1 MAAVD
6 TSGVSHFG
14 VFWGVTR
21 NFKTAGKLGLTMFI
35 LGCLLLLLAIVT
47 GIGARR
53 LKGSGRGIST
63 IDAGHRGIF
72 VKGDDGR
79 SFDNGL
85 TSQAVGAVSWALA
98 TVGILLISFSCFTS
112 VNAGQVGVPVVYG
125 SVQPYFIP
133 EGLHPVN
140 PFASVKEMSVRSQT
154 YTMVSA
160 EGEGQVRGDDSIFA
174 QSSDGVVLTL
184 NVSIVYKL
192 VEADAPWVYRH
203 LGTDYADNIVRS
215 AARSAVP
222 DSTSQFTFEEAYAS
236 KRAEMAERIRTR
248 MSTSINEILRQY
260 PGFSGA
266 GVVIQQIF
274 IREVKPSA
282 QLLTAIEQKMTAQ
295 QQAQQMDFTLD
306 KERKEAQRKA
316 IEAQGI
322 QDFQN
327 IVTKGITE
335 PLLKW
340 KGIEATEK
348 LAVSPNAK
356 VVIIGGKD
364 GLPVILGQQ

>member
-1 MAAVD
+1 
-6 TSGVSHFG
+6 VSS
-14 VFWGVTR
+14 
-21 NFKTAGKLGLTMFI
+21 I
-35 LGCLLLLLAIVT
+35 ELAK
-47 GIGARR
+47 A
-53 LKGSGRGIST
+53 
-63 IDAGHRGIF
+63 DAGHPSHSLKEEIPGVSSGFPAHALTIGASASA
-72 VKGDDGR
+72 VT
-79 SFDNGL
+79 GL
-85 TSQAVGAVSWALA
+85 LFIIA
-98 TVGILLISFSCFTS
+98 SCITS
-112 VNAGQVGVPVVYG
+112 VSAGQVGVPVIYG
-125 SVQPYFIP
+125 SVQPYIIP
-133 EGLHPVN
+133 EGLHTIN
-140 PFASVKEMSVRSQT
+140 PFASVTEMSVRSQT

-160 EGEGQVRGDDSIFA
+160 ENEGEVKGDDSIFA

-192 VEADAPWVYRH
+192 VDADAPWVYRH
-203 LGTDYADNIVRS
+203 LGTDYASNIVRS

-236 KRAEMAERIRTR
+236 KRAAMAEMIRTR
-248 MSTSINEILRQY
+248 MNSSIDEILRQY
-260 PGFSGA
+260 QGFSGA
-266 GVVIQQIF
+266 GVVIQQVF

-348 LAVSPNAK
+348 LAASSNAK

>member
-1 MAAVD
+1 
-6 TSGVSHFG
+6 
-14 VFWGVTR
+14 
-21 NFKTAGKLGLTMFI
+21 MFI
-35 LGCLLLLLAIVT
+35 MGCLFLLFAAIS
-47 GIGARR
+47 GFAAHR
-53 LKGSGRGIST
+53 LKGVSIEIMKPGSGHHDSFLK
-63 IDAGHRGIF
+63 DADAPSFSGPSSARALSMFSLVSAAAGVIF
-72 VKGDDGR
+72 VIA
-79 SFDNGL
+79 SCL
-85 TSQAVGAVSWALA
+85 TSVG
-98 TVGILLISFSCFTS
+98 
-112 VNAGQVGVPVVYG
+112 AGQVGVPVIYG

-133 EGLHPVN
+133 EGLHTIN
-140 PFASVKEMSVRSQT
+140 PFATVKEMSVRSQT

-160 EGEGQVRGDDSIFA
+160 EGEGQMRGDDSIFA

-192 VEADAPWVYRH
+192 VDADAPWVFRH
-203 LGTDYADNIVRS
+203 LGSDYADNIVRS

-236 KRAEMAERIRTR
+236 KRAAMAEMIRAR
-248 MSTSINEILRQY
+248 MNASINSILRQY
-260 PGFSGA
+260 ADFAGA
-266 GVVIQQIF
+266 GVVIQQVF
-274 IREVKPSA
+274 IREVKPSP
-282 QLLTAIEQKMTAQ
+282 QLLEAIERKMSAQ

-348 LAVSPNAK
+348 LAASSNAK

>member
-1 MAAVD
+1 
-6 TSGVSHFG
+6 
-14 VFWGVTR
+14 
-21 NFKTAGKLGLTMFI
+21 MF
-35 LGCLLLLLAIVT
+35 LFGCLLLLASLAL
-47 GIGARR
+47 GITARR
-53 LKGSGRGIST
+53 LGSSPHELTPSGGRRT
-63 IDAGHRGIF
+63 ILNPSDSDHVPGLQTPARAFALLSGALAVFGFLMI
-72 VKGDDGR
+72 GG
-79 SFDNGL
+79 SCL
-85 TSQAVGAVSWALA
+85 TSVS
-98 TVGILLISFSCFTS
+98 
-112 VNAGQVGVPVVYG
+112 AGQVGVQVVYG
-125 SVQPYFIP
+125 SVQPDYIS
-133 EGLHPVN
+133 EGLHFIN
-140 PFASVKEMSVRSQT
+140 PLATVKEMSVRSQT

-192 VEADAPWVYRH
+192 VDADAPWVYRH
-203 LGTDYADNIVRS
+203 LGNDYAENIIRS

-222 DSTSQFTFEEAYAS
+222 DSTSQFTFEEAYSS
-236 KRAEMAERIRTR
+236 KRAAMAEMIRKR
-248 MSTSINEILRQY
+248 MNTSISDILRQY

-266 GVVIQQIF
+266 GVVIQQVF

-282 QLLTAIEQKMTAQ
+282 QLLTAIEEKMTAQ
-295 QQAQQMDFTLD
+295 QQAQQMDFTLE

-327 IVTKGITE
+327 IVTKGITDQ
-335 PLLKW
+335 LLRW

-348 LAVSPNAK
+348 LAASPNAK
-356 VVIIGGKD
+356 VVIVGGKD

>member
-1 MAAVD
+1 MFIFGCILIVLAGGLAVVMRNAGSTELTRSGLGRHGSIDGAAFGGSGAAAVRAA
-6 TSGVSHFG
+6 S
-14 VFWGVTR
+14 
-21 NFKTAGKLGLTMFI
+21 
-35 LGCLLLLLAIVT
+35 LLIA
-47 GIGARR
+47 
-53 LKGSGRGIST
+53 
-63 IDAGHRGIF
+63 
-72 VKGDDGR
+72 
-79 SFDNGL
+79 
-85 TSQAVGAVSWALA
+85 AVGAAIVC
-98 TVGILLISFSCFTS
+98 GSCFTS
-112 VNAGQVGVPVVYG
+112 VSAGQVGVPVVFG

-140 PFASVKEMSVRSQT
+140 PFANVKEMSVRSQT
-154 YTMVSA
+154 YTMVST
-160 EGEGQVRGDDSIFA
+160 ENEGQVRGDDSIFA

-184 NVSIVYKL
+184 NVSVVYKL
-192 VEADAPWVYRH
+192 VDADAPWVYRH
-203 LGTDYADNIVRS
+203 LGADYADNIVRS

-222 DSTSQFTFEEAYAS
+222 DSTSQYTFEEAYSS

-248 MSTSINEILRQY
+248 MNASIGEILRQY
-260 PGFSGA
+260 SAFSGA
-266 GVVIQQIF
+266 GVVIQQVF
-274 IREVKPSA
+274 IREVKPSP

-295 QQAQQMDFTLD
+295 QQAQQMDFTLE

-335 PLLKW
+335 QLLKW

-348 LAVSPNAK
+348 LASSPNAK
-356 VVIIGGKD
+356 VVIVGGKD

>member
-1 MAAVD
+1 
-6 TSGVSHFG
+6 
-14 VFWGVTR
+14 
-21 NFKTAGKLGLTMFI
+21 MFI
-35 LGCLLLLLAIVT
+35 VGCVFLLLAVAA
-47 GIGARR
+47 GFAAHR
-53 LKGSGRGIST
+53 LKGTSTGIT
-63 IDAGHRGIF
+63 KVDAGRHGIL
-72 VKGDDGR
+72 GR
-79 SFDNGL
+79 EDIPGVNQDVPARTLSALSFASAAAGVLFISGSCL
-85 TSQAVGAVSWALA
+85 TSVS
-98 TVGILLISFSCFTS
+98 
-112 VNAGQVGVPVVYG
+112 AGQVGVPVIYG

-133 EGLHPVN
+133 EGLHTIN
-140 PFASVKEMSVRSQT
+140 PFAAVKEMSVRSQT
-154 YTMVSA
+154 YTMVST
-160 EGEGQVRGDDSIFA
+160 EGEGQVKGDDSIFA

-222 DSTSQFTFEEAYAS
+222 DSTSQFTFEEAYSS
-236 KRAEMAERIRTR
+236 KRAAMVEMIRTR
-248 MSTSINEILRQY
+248 MNASINEILRQY

-266 GVVIQQIF
+266 GVVIQQVF

-295 QQAQQMDFTLD
+295 QQAQQMDFTLE

-348 LAVSPNAK
+348 LAASPNAK

>member
-1 MAAVD
+1 
-6 TSGVSHFG
+6 
-14 VFWGVTR
+14 
-21 NFKTAGKLGLTMFI
+21 MFI
-35 LGCLLLLLAIVT
+35 FGCALLLLAIVLGIAAGRAKAAAKNLT
-47 GIGARR
+47 GDLAHRVTYSKDGDTVRIDRGTQAQALSAASLGLAVVGLLMIG
-53 LKGSGRGIST
+53 SSC
-63 IDAGHRGIF
+63 
-72 VKGDDGR
+72 
-79 SFDNGL
+79 L
-85 TSQAVGAVSWALA
+85 TSVS
-98 TVGILLISFSCFTS
+98 
-112 VNAGQVGVPVVYG
+112 AGQVGVPVVYG
-125 SVQPYFIP
+125 SVQRYVIP
-133 EGLHPVN
+133 EGLHTVN
-140 PFASVKEMSVRSQT
+140 PFASIKEMSVRSQT
-154 YTMVSA
+154 YTMVSN
-160 EGEGQVRGDDSIFA
+160 ENEGQMKGDDSIFA

-192 VEADAPWVYRH
+192 VDADAPWVYQN
-203 LGTDYADNIVRS
+203 LGNDYADSIVRS

-236 KRAEMAERIRTR
+236 KRAEMSERIRTR
-248 MSTSINEILRQY
+248 MNSSINEILRQY

-266 GVVIQQIF
+266 GVVIQQVF
-274 IREVKPSA
+274 VREVKPSA

-295 QQAQQMDFTLD
+295 QQAQQMEFTLD

-348 LAVSPNAK
+348 LAASPNAK

-364 GLPVILGQQ
+364 GLPVILGNQ

>member
-1 MAAVD
+1 
-6 TSGVSHFG
+6 
-14 VFWGVTR
+14 
-21 NFKTAGKLGLTMFI
+21 MFI
-35 LGCLLLLLAIVT
+35 VGCVFLLLAFASSI
-47 GIGARR
+47 AAHR
-53 LKGSGRGIST
+53 LRINSS
-63 IDAGHRGIF
+63 
-72 VKGDDGR
+72 
-79 SFDNGL
+79 
-85 TSQAVGAVSWALA
+85 ALA
-98 TVGILLISFSCFTS
+98 KADGGHSSHILKEEIPGINPGFTVHALTIIASASTVAGLLFMVAACITS
-112 VNAGQVGVPVVYG
+112 VSAGQVGVPVIYG
-125 SVQPYFIP
+125 SVQPYIIP
-133 EGLHPVN
+133 EGLHTIN
-140 PFASVKEMSVRSQT
+140 PFASVTEMSVRSQT

-160 EGEGQVRGDDSIFA
+160 ENEGEVKGDDSIFA

-192 VEADAPWVYRH
+192 VDADAPWVYRH
-203 LGTDYADNIVRS
+203 LGTDYAGNIVRS

-236 KRAEMAERIRTR
+236 KRAPMAEMIRTR
-248 MSTSINEILRQY
+248 MNASINEILRQY
-260 PGFSGA
+260 SGFSGA
-266 GVVIQQIF
+266 GVVIQQVF

-282 QLLTAIEQKMTAQ
+282 QLLTAIEEKMTAQ

-348 LAVSPNAK
+348 LAASSNAK

>member
-1 MAAVD
+1 
-6 TSGVSHFG
+6 
-14 VFWGVTR
+14 
-21 NFKTAGKLGLTMFI
+21 MFI
-35 LGCLLLLLAIVT
+35 LGCVLLLLAAVT
-47 GIGARR
+47 AFAAKR
-53 LKGSGRGIST
+53 LKGSTSGISK
-63 IDAGHRGIF
+63 IDSGHR
-72 VKGDDGR
+72 VTYLKGEDGAQMNWAIPAR
-79 SFDNGL
+79 SLVAISWILGATGALLMFSSCL
-85 TSQAVGAVSWALA
+85 TSVS
-98 TVGILLISFSCFTS
+98 
-112 VNAGQVGVPVVYG
+112 AGQVGVPVVYG

-133 EGLHPVN
+133 EGLHTVN

-160 EGEGQVRGDDSIFA
+160 EGEGQIRGDDSIFA

-192 VEADAPWVYRH
+192 VDADAPWVYRH
-203 LGTDYADNIVRS
+203 LGNDYADNIVRS

-236 KRAEMAERIRTR
+236 KRAPMAEKIRTR
-248 MSTSINEILRQY
+248 MNSSINEILRQY

-266 GVVIQQIF
+266 GVVIQQVF
-274 IREVKPSA
+274 IREVKPSP
-282 QLLTAIEQKMTAQ
+282 QLLTAIEEKMTAQ
-295 QQAQQMDFTLD
+295 QQAQQMDFTLE

-348 LAVSPNAK
+348 LAASPNAK
-356 VVIIGGKD
+356 VVIVGGKD
-364 GLPVILGQQ
+364 GLPVILGNQ

>member
-1 MAAVD
+1 
-6 TSGVSHFG
+6 
-14 VFWGVTR
+14 
-21 NFKTAGKLGLTMFI
+21 MFI
-35 LGCLLLLLAIVT
+35 FGCILFLLAVLLAFASHQSGTAATGKIEAAHRVT
-47 GIGARR
+47 L
-53 LKGSGRGIST
+53 LKG
-63 IDAGHRGIF
+63 
-72 VKGDDGR
+72 GDTP
-79 SFDNGL
+79 SFDRFPI
-85 TSQAVGAVSWALA
+85 SGAVHAIQWALA
-98 TVGILLISFSCFTS
+98 ALALVLMAVSCFTS
-112 VNAGQVGVPVVYG
+112 VSAGSVGVPVIYG

-133 EGLHPVN
+133 EGLHPIN
-140 PFASVKEMSVRSQT
+140 PFATIKEMSARSQT
-154 YTMVSA
+154 YTMVST
-160 EGEGQVRGDDSIFA
+160 ENEGQMRGDDSIFA

-184 NVSIVYKL
+184 NVSVVYKL

-203 LGTDYADNIVRS
+203 LGYDYADNIVRA

-236 KRAEMAERIRTR
+236 KRAEMAEKIRSR
-248 MSTSINEILRQY
+248 MNESISAILRQY
-260 PGFSGA
+260 QGFSGS
-266 GVVIQQIF
+266 GIVIQEVF
-274 IREVKPSA
+274 IREVKPSP

-348 LAVSPNAK
+348 LSESPNAK
-356 VVIIGGKD
+356 VVIVGGKD
-364 GLPVILGQQ
+364 GLPIILGQQ

>member
-1 MAAVD
+1 
-6 TSGVSHFG
+6 
-14 VFWGVTR
+14 
-21 NFKTAGKLGLTMFI
+21 MFI
-35 LGCLLLLLAIVT
+35 VGSLLLLFAIVT
-47 GIGARR
+47 GYAAHR
-53 LKGSGRGIST
+53 LKKT
-63 IDAGHRGIF
+63 PAG
-72 VKGDDGR
+72 
-79 SFDNGL
+79 
-85 TSQAVGAVSWALA
+85 LA
-98 TVGILLISFSCFTS
+98 TLESEHHGGFLKKDAIPGVYPDLPARSLNMVSFASAAAGILLIIASCLTS
-112 VNAGQVGVPVVYG
+112 VSAGQVGVPVIYG

-133 EGLHPVN
+133 EGLHPIN
-140 PFASVKEMSVRSQT
+140 PFATVKEMSVRSQT

-160 EGEGQVRGDDSIFA
+160 ENEGQVKGDDSIFA

-222 DSTSQFTFEEAYAS
+222 DSTSQYTFEEAYSS
-236 KRAEMAERIRTR
+236 KRAEMAEKIRTR
-248 MSTSINEILRQY
+248 MNASINEILRQY
-260 PGFSGA
+260 AGFSGA
-266 GVVIQQIF
+266 GVVIQQVF

-282 QLLTAIEQKMTAQ
+282 QLLMAIEQKMTAQ

-348 LAVSPNAK
+348 LANSPNAK

>member
-1 MAAVD
+1 
-6 TSGVSHFG
+6 
-14 VFWGVTR
+14 
-21 NFKTAGKLGLTMFI
+21 MFI
-35 LGCLLLLLAIVT
+35 LGCVFLLLAVISA
-47 GIGARR
+47 IAARR
-53 LKGSGRGIST
+53 LDGSSKQIAKIDSGHHVSYIKDVDVPMASWT
-63 IDAGHRGIF
+63 IHARTLTGVAWVLGT
-72 VKGDDGR
+72 VGALLMA
-79 SFDNGL
+79 SSCL
-85 TSQAVGAVSWALA
+85 TSVS
-98 TVGILLISFSCFTS
+98 
-112 VNAGQVGVPVVYG
+112 AGQVGVPVVYG
-125 SVQPYFIP
+125 SVQPYFIA
-133 EGLHPVN
+133 EGLHTVN
-140 PFASVKEMSVRSQT
+140 PFATVKEMSVRSQT

-192 VEADAPWVYRH
+192 VDADAPWVYRH
-203 LGTDYADNIVRS
+203 LGNDYADNIVRS

-236 KRAEMAERIRTR
+236 KRAAMAEKIRTR
-248 MSTSINEILRQY
+248 MNGSIDDILRQY

-266 GVVIQQIF
+266 GVVIQQVF
-274 IREVKPSA
+274 IREVKPSP

-348 LAVSPNAK
+348 LANSSNAK

>member
-1 MAAVD
+1 MFVVGCVLLILAVMTALAARKYQAAGGNRVD
-6 TSGVSHFG
+6 SAHRITLKGNSGAGFDMPPFSRAIGSMGWLLGSFG
-14 VFWGVTR
+14 
-21 NFKTAGKLGLTMFI
+21 
-35 LGCLLLLLAIVT
+35 LLLACV
-47 GIGARR
+47 A
-53 LKGSGRGIST
+53 
-63 IDAGHRGIF
+63 
-72 VKGDDGR
+72 
-79 SFDNGL
+79 
-85 TSQAVGAVSWALA
+85 
-98 TVGILLISFSCFTS
+98 CFTS
-112 VNAGQVGVPVVYG
+112 VSAGHVGVPVIFG

-160 EGEGQVRGDDSIFA
+160 ENEGQVRGDDSIFA

-184 NVSIVYKL
+184 NVSVVYKL
-192 VEADAPWVYRH
+192 VEADAPWVFRH

-222 DSTSQFTFEEAYAS
+222 DSTAQYTFEEAYAS
-236 KRAEMAERIRTR
+236 KRAEMAEKIRTR
-248 MSTSINEILRQY
+248 MNASIAEILRQY
-260 PGFSGA
+260 QGFSGA
-266 GVVIQQIF
+266 GVVIQQVF
-274 IREVKPSA
+274 IREVKPSP
-282 QLLTAIEQKMTAQ
+282 QLLAAIEQKMTAQ

-306 KERKEAQRKA
+306 KEKKEAQRKA

-335 PLLKW
+335 QLLKW

-348 LAVSPNAK
+348 LAESPNAK
-356 VVIIGGKD
+356 VVIVGGKD
-364 GLPVILGQQ
+364 GLPIILGQQ

>member
-1 MAAVD
+1 
-6 TSGVSHFG
+6 
-14 VFWGVTR
+14 
-21 NFKTAGKLGLTMFI
+21 MFI
-35 LGCLLLLLAIVT
+35 FGCILLLLAIVLAFASRNPDP
-47 GIGARR
+47 GIGKSDSSHRVT
-53 LKGSGRGIST
+53 LLRGEGAAYTHLPISSALRT
-63 IDAGHRGIF
+63 
-72 VKGDDGR
+72 
-79 SFDNGL
+79 L
-85 TSQAVGAVSWALA
+85 PWALA
-98 TVGILLISFSCFTS
+98 AFAIFLIAVSCFTS
-112 VNAGQVGVPVVYG
+112 VSAGQVGVPVVYG

-160 EGEGQVRGDDSIFA
+160 ENEGQMRGDDSIFA

-192 VEADAPWVYRH
+192 VDADAPWVYRH

-222 DSTSQFTFEEAYAS
+222 DSTSQYTFEEAYAS
-236 KRAEMAERIRTR
+236 KRAEMAEKIRTR
-248 MSTSINEILRQY
+248 MNASIDEILRQY

-266 GVVIQQIF
+266 GVVIQQVF
-274 IREVKPSA
+274 IREVRPSP
-282 QLLTAIEQKMTAQ
+282 QLLGAIEQKMTAQ

-348 LAVSPNAK
+348 LANSPNAK
-356 VVIIGGKD
+356 VVIVGGKD
-364 GLPVILGQQ
+364 GLPIILGQQ

>member
-1 MAAVD
+1 
-6 TSGVSHFG
+6 
-14 VFWGVTR
+14 
-21 NFKTAGKLGLTMFI
+21 
-35 LGCLLLLLAIVT
+35 
-47 GIGARR
+47 
-53 LKGSGRGIST
+53 
-63 IDAGHRGIF
+63 
-72 VKGDDGR
+72 
-79 SFDNGL
+79 
-85 TSQAVGAVSWALA
+85 
-98 TVGILLISFSCFTS
+98 
-112 VNAGQVGVPVVYG
+112 VPVIYG
-125 SVQPYFIP
+125 SVQPYIIP
-133 EGLHPVN
+133 EGLHTIN
-140 PFASVKEMSVRSQT
+140 PFASVTEMSVRSQT

-160 EGEGQVRGDDSIFA
+160 ENEGEVKGDDSIFA

-192 VEADAPWVYRH
+192 VDADAPWVYRH
-203 LGTDYADNIVRS
+203 LGTDYASNIVRS

-222 DSTSQFTFEEAYAS
+222 DSTAQFTFEEAYAS
-236 KRAEMAERIRTR
+236 KRAVMAEMIRTR
-248 MSTSINEILRQY
+248 MNSSINEILRQY
-260 PGFSGA
+260 QGFSGA
-266 GVVIQQIF
+266 GVVIQQVF

-295 QQAQQMDFTLD
+295 QQAQQMDFTLE

>member
-1 MAAVD
+1 
-6 TSGVSHFG
+6 
-14 VFWGVTR
+14 
-21 NFKTAGKLGLTMFI
+21 MFI
-35 LGCLLLLLAIVT
+35 VGCVFLLVALALSIV
-47 GIGARR
+47 AHR
-53 LKGSGRGIST
+53 LKVRSSELAKA
-63 IDAGHRGIF
+63 DAGHPSHSLKEEMPEVSSGFLVRALSIGPS
-72 VKGDDGR
+72 V
-79 SFDNGL
+79 STVTGL
-85 TSQAVGAVSWALA
+85 LFIVA
-98 TVGILLISFSCFTS
+98 SCVTS
-112 VNAGQVGVPVVYG
+112 VRAGQVGVPVIYG
-125 SVQPYFIP
+125 SVQPYIIP
-133 EGLHPVN
+133 EGLHTIN
-140 PFASVKEMSVRSQT
+140 PFASVTEMSVRSQT

-160 EGEGQVRGDDSIFA
+160 ENEGEVKGDDSIFA

-192 VEADAPWVYRH
+192 VDADAPWVYRH
-203 LGTDYADNIVRS
+203 LGTDYASNIVRS

-222 DSTSQFTFEEAYAS
+222 DSTAQFTFEEAYAS
-236 KRAEMAERIRTR
+236 KRAVMAEMIRTR
-248 MSTSINEILRQY
+248 MNSSINEILRQY
-260 PGFSGA
+260 QGFSGA
-266 GVVIQQIF
+266 GVVIQQVF

-295 QQAQQMDFTLD
+295 QQAQQMDFTLE

>member
-1 MAAVD
+1 MFVFGCILILLAVAAAFASRKLSDSANAKVD
-6 TSGVSHFG
+6 IIHHGAYGKSADSF
-14 VFWGVTR
+14 
-21 NFKTAGKLGLTMFI
+21 AG
-35 LGCLLLLLAIVT
+35 LAIVRSAWIILAA
-47 GIGARR
+47 IGSIMVCTA
-53 LKGSGRGIST
+53 
-63 IDAGHRGIF
+63 
-72 VKGDDGR
+72 
-79 SFDNGL
+79 
-85 TSQAVGAVSWALA
+85 
-98 TVGILLISFSCFTS
+98 CFTS
-112 VNAGQVGVPVVYG
+112 VSAGQVGVPVVFG

-160 EGEGQVRGDDSIFA
+160 ENEGQVRGDDSIFA

-184 NVSIVYKL
+184 NVSVVYKL
-192 VEADAPWVYRH
+192 VDADAPWVYRH
-203 LGTDYADNIVRS
+203 LGADYADNIVRS

-222 DSTSQFTFEEAYAS
+222 DSTSQYSFEEAYSS

-248 MSTSINEILRQY
+248 MNASIEEILRQY
-260 PGFSGA
+260 SGFSGS
-266 GVVIQQIF
+266 GVVIQQVF
-274 IREVKPSA
+274 IREVKPSP
-282 QLLTAIEQKMTAQ
+282 QLLTAIEEKMTAQ
-295 QQAQQMDFTLD
+295 QQAQQMDFTLE

-335 PLLKW
+335 QLLKW

-348 LAVSPNAK
+348 LAASPNAK
-356 VVIIGGKD
+356 VVIVGGKD

>member
-1 MAAVD
+1 VD
-6 TSGVSHFG
+6 GGRRTISIKDGVSFEDSG
-14 VFWGVTR
+14 IPVRALG
-21 NFKTAGKLGLTMFI
+21 TASWVMGGF
-35 LGCLLLLLAIVT
+35 
-47 GIGARR
+47 
-53 LKGSGRGIST
+53 
-63 IDAGHRGIF
+63 
-72 VKGDDGR
+72 
-79 SFDNGL
+79 
-85 TSQAVGAVSWALA
+85 GAVLIAL
-98 TVGILLISFSCFTS
+98 SCFTS
-112 VNAGQVGVPVVYG
+112 VASGQVGVPVIYG

-133 EGLHPVN
+133 EGLHAVN
-140 PFASVKEMSVRSQT
+140 PLASVKEMSVRSQT
-154 YTMVSA
+154 YTMVST
-160 EGEGQVRGDDSIFA
+160 EGEGQVKGDDSIFA

-192 VEADAPWVYRH
+192 VDADAPWVYRH
-203 LGTDYADNIVRS
+203 LGNDYAENIVRS
-215 AARSAVP
+215 AARAAVP

-248 MSTSINEILRQY
+248 MNASINEILRQY

-266 GVVIQQIF
+266 GVVIQQVF
-274 IREVKPSA
+274 VREVKPSA
-282 QLLTAIEQKMTAQ
+282 QLLLAIEQKMTAQ

-306 KERKEAQRKA
+306 KERKEAQRKS

-348 LAVSPNAK
+348 LAASPNAK

>member
-1 MAAVD
+1 
-6 TSGVSHFG
+6 
-14 VFWGVTR
+14 
-21 NFKTAGKLGLTMFI
+21 MFI
-35 LGCLLLLLAIVT
+35 FGCLLLLVAIAAAV
-47 GIGARR
+47 AAKRFD
-53 LKGSGRGIST
+53 GSAKEVSRPDG
-63 IDAGHRGIF
+63 GHRITYL
-72 VKGDDGR
+72 KSDDSPQLDHAIPAR
-79 SFDNGL
+79 TLHAASWIL
-85 TSQAVGAVSWALA
+85 GAA
-98 TVGILLISFSCFTS
+98 GILSISLSCFAS

-133 EGLHPVN
+133 EGLHVIN

-160 EGEGQVRGDDSIFA
+160 EGEGQVHGDDSIFA

-203 LGTDYADNIVRS
+203 LGSDYADNIVRS
-215 AARSAVP
+215 AARSAGP
-222 DSTSQFTFEEAYAS
+222 DSTSQFTFEEAYSS
-236 KRAEMAERIRTR
+236 KREAMAEKIRTR
-248 MSTSINEILRQY
+248 MNASINDILRQY

-266 GVVIQQIF
+266 GVVIQQVF
-274 IREVKPSA
+274 IREVKPSP
-282 QLLTAIEQKMTAQ
+282 QLLTAIEEKMTAQ

-348 LAVSPNAK
+348 LAASPNAK
-356 VVIIGGKD
+356 VVVIGGKD
-364 GLPVILGQQ
+364 GLPVILGNQ

>member
-1 MAAVD
+1 
-6 TSGVSHFG
+6 
-14 VFWGVTR
+14 
-21 NFKTAGKLGLTMFI
+21 MFI
-35 LGCLLLLLAIVT
+35 LGSLFLLLAVAT
-47 GIGARR
+47 GVAFRR
-53 LKGSGRGIST
+53 LKESAKELVKADPAHHGDLVREDIPGVNRNLSAHALEVISFVSVV
-63 IDAGHRGIF
+63 AGVLLVIA
-72 VKGDDGR
+72 
-79 SFDNGL
+79 SCL
-85 TSQAVGAVSWALA
+85 TSVS
-98 TVGILLISFSCFTS
+98 
-112 VNAGQVGVPVVYG
+112 AGQVGVPVIYG

-133 EGLHPVN
+133 EGLHTIN
-140 PFASVKEMSVRSQT
+140 PFASVTEMSVRSQT

-160 EGEGQVRGDDSIFA
+160 ENEGEVKGDDSIFA

-203 LGTDYADNIVRS
+203 LGNDYASNIVRA

-236 KRAEMAERIRTR
+236 KRAAMAELIRTR
-248 MSTSINEILRQY
+248 MNASINEILRQY

-266 GVVIQQIF
+266 GVVIQQVF
-274 IREVKPSA
+274 VREVKPSA

-348 LAVSPNAK
+348 LAASPNAK

>member
-1 MAAVD
+1 
-6 TSGVSHFG
+6 
-14 VFWGVTR
+14 
-21 NFKTAGKLGLTMFI
+21 MFI
-35 LGCLLLLLAIVT
+35 LGCVLLLLAAVT
-47 GIGARR
+47 AFAAKR
-53 LKGSGRGIST
+53 LKGSTSEISK
-63 IDAGHRGIF
+63 IDSGHR
-72 VKGDDGR
+72 VAYLKGEDSAHMNWAIPGR
-79 SFDNGL
+79 SL
-85 TSQAVGAVSWALA
+85 VAISCVLGA
-98 TVGILLISFSCFTS
+98 TGILLMSSSCLTS
-112 VNAGQVGVPVVYG
+112 VSAGQVGVPVVYG

-133 EGLHPVN
+133 EGLHTVN

-160 EGEGQVRGDDSIFA
+160 EGEGQIRGDDSIFA

-192 VEADAPWVYRH
+192 VDADAPWVYRH
-203 LGTDYADNIVRS
+203 LGNDYADNIVRS

-236 KRAEMAERIRTR
+236 KRAAMAEKIRTR
-248 MSTSINEILRQY
+248 MNSSINEILRQY

-266 GVVIQQIF
+266 GVVIQQVF
-274 IREVKPSA
+274 IREVKPSP
-282 QLLTAIEQKMTAQ
+282 QLLTAIEEKMTAQ
-295 QQAQQMDFTLD
+295 QQAQQMDFTLE

-348 LAVSPNAK
+348 LAASPNAK
-356 VVIIGGKD
+356 VVIVGGKD
-364 GLPVILGQQ
+364 GLPVILGNQ